1 MQMKTFFKLILI
13 FCFLTL
19 GSASVSAQAL
29 EKTDSRYPERKY
41 RRFLLPNKMKVMLIS
56 DRTLQRGAAS
66 MTVAVGS
73 MTDPENRY
81 GMAHFLEHMLFLGTE
96 KYPEEG
102 SYQKFVS
109 INDGFSNAYTADDR
123 TNYHFEIAP
132 DYLEEG
138 LDRFSQFFLGP
149 LFNQELI
156 ERELKAVN
164 SEHSK
169 NIPNDFRRIRQVKR
183 KAFVESHPARNF
195 ASSCPR

>member
-1 MQMKTFFKLILI
+1 
-13 FCFLTL
+13 
-19 GSASVSAQAL
+19 
-29 EKTDSRYPERKY
+29 
-41 RRFLLPNKMKVMLIS
+41 
-56 DRTLQRGAAS
+56 

-73 MTDPENRY
+73 MSDPENRY

-183 KAFVESHPARNF
+183 KAFEENHPARNF
-195 ASSCPR
+195 ATGTLETLADVTREELLAFYTSHYSSNRMMLAVAGPVCYTHLTLPTTPYV